1 MLGWAWLMQPSLSHF
16 CSGKRPLTLLP
27 INSPSKTHWFPKLDL
42 SSILTLICCW
52 FSIWGEQTFFMS
64 PQEPCHTTLL
74 PKMSRHAEAEWHCW
88 LVAFSYGHLSA
99 LHHSQNGSS
108 CEVQETWPRNL
119 RYLNPLRTTSQGE
132 RERTEDPD
140 TIAQRVYPFNSHEDR
155 EPSSKQIPWPTV
167 PSWEEVNL
175 LFALELRIAVELWLT
190 LPHLLMLCLHGREG
204 FSGLPGSAFS
214 SPHSLSSPGTEQSD
228 TQRIFSCCSRLSLS
242 IQKIIPFCSTESTSK
257 ADTRS
262 PGFCFAP
269 CQGGRT
275 KSTRDEQLQQ
285 VQCLPRLA
293 FPNRPPT
300 EVLISDVLQLFFLK
314 EIL

>member
-52 FSIWGEQTFFMS
+52 FSMWGEQTFFHVSLGAM
-64 PQEPCHTTLL
+64 PYNTVAKDEPPCRGRVALL
-74 PKMSRHAEAEWHCW
+74 AGG
-88 LVAFSYGHLSA
+88 LQLLHLSA

-108 CEVQETWPRNL
+108 CEAQETWPRNL

-132 RERTEDPD
+132 RERTEGPD

-175 LFALELRIAVELWLT
+175 LFALELGIAVEWWLT

-228 TQRIFSCCSRLSLS
+228 TQRIFSCYSRLSLS
-242 IQKIIPFCSTESTSK
+242 I
-257 ADTRS
+257 
-262 PGFCFAP
+262 
-269 CQGGRT
+269 
-275 KSTRDEQLQQ
+275 
-285 VQCLPRLA
+285 
-293 FPNRPPT
+293 
-300 EVLISDVLQLFFLK
+300 
-314 EIL
+314 